1 MTKGEKC
8 LETKAGQ
15 YSYQCVWGG
24 GGGGDCLELKLIL
37 RSDTQNVV
45 IWQLFGIF

>member
-1 MTKGEKC
+1 MTKGAKC

-15 YSYQCVWGG
+15 YSYQCVGG
-24 GGGGDCLELKLIL
+24 RGDEECLELKLIL